1 MSLLAQIA
9 LLTIDRT
16 YRTEISAVIDSTT
29 MNGIDLIRNPATG
42 HEEVICVVSV
52 TIPKSRFASLNLIGV
67 EPIACVMQFNG
78 RLTSQPGEYAPVTP
92 WVEVH
97 AGDVVVTVSE
107 TPLLTMDPTEF
118 EQLVTE
124 LLRRMGLR
132 AQRTG
137 RSGDGGVDCEA
148 TDDRPIVGGKVIVQV
163 KRYAATVP
171 PTVVRDL
178 FGTVHATGAT
188 KGVLVTTSGFGPE
201 ARAFAQDKPLELID
215 GLQLNALLR
224 QYNLVAAQSESA
236 LSTVGVAEM
245 GQTMPPISPDGQ
257 YYWDGT
263 AWQSIAT
270 ARQYQ

>member
-1 MSLLAQIA
+1 M
-9 LLTIDRT
+9 
-16 YRTEISAVIDSTT
+16 
-29 MNGIDLIRNPATG
+29 
-42 HEEVICVVSV
+42 
-52 TIPKSRFASLNLIGV
+52 
-67 EPIACVMQFNG
+67 
-78 RLTSQPGEYAPVTP
+78 
-92 WVEVH
+92 
-97 AGDVVVTVSE
+97 
-107 TPLLTMDPTEF
+107 
-118 EQLVTE
+118 
-124 LLRRMGLR
+124 
-132 AQRTG
+132 
-137 RSGDGGVDCEA
+137 
-148 TDDRPIVGGKVIVQV
+148 IVQV

-224 QYNLVAAQSESA
+224 QYSLVAAQSESA